1 MERIPE
7 EVIKAYEAS
16 ESYQKL
22 KILRNEGREI
32 LQGYYSKYKDKL
44 SYFKEEFAKKVDHE
58 RYGTESMLSRGRLC
72 PGNIEKLR
80 MGKIK
85 WGRLVKEY
93 VNPGYVYGY
102 DKNDNLIISDMVE
115 GEIKDREYIF
125 WGGPNIQI
133 GLCYNELLG
142 LECGTISEVC
152 YNEQRKIRRYMLGQ
166 LYHGK
171 ITSIVMEEHKY
182 EGDEAFVTFID
193 SSIDDEDGYDY
204 IAGEHIVLLLDEQGT
219 VLKYKAYMDMTPEE
233 VIEKV
238 PRYKLTL

>member
-93 VNPGYVYGY
+93 VNPG
-102 DKNDNLIISDMVE
+102 
-115 GEIKDREYIF
+115 
-125 WGGPNIQI
+125 
-133 GLCYNELLG
+133 
-142 LECGTISEVC
+142 
-152 YNEQRKIRRYMLGQ
+152 
-166 LYHGK
+166 
-171 ITSIVMEEHKY
+171 
-182 EGDEAFVTFID
+182 
-193 SSIDDEDGYDY
+193 
-204 IAGEHIVLLLDEQGT
+204 
-219 VLKYKAYMDMTPEE
+219 
-233 VIEKV
+233 
-238 PRYKLTL
+238 